1 MVLSHCGS
9 LGASSRIL
17 ILSDS
22 HYCRHPLALSSSCNV
37 LSSSRIL
44 VLSSSSRSLEFSS
57 SLPLALSSSRPL
69 AFSSS
74 RPLVLS
80 SSLPLAS
87 YPLVLSSFRI
97 LSHGRSV
104 VTFSRTSVSRVV
116 PCQCSMWG
124 VPWRWKWRDEVL
136 TFGTSSIVGTDI
148 EYYTYYKGCLE
159 LQLALCICGL
169 TCILVKVLYYLG
181 PLLSIAK
188 FQYFILG

>member
-74 RPLVLS
+74 R
-80 SSLPLAS
+80 
-87 YPLVLSSFRI
+87 PLVLSSFRI